1 MAAIASA
8 NAAMG
13 IFQTYMT
20 NKVGQYVMRDLRD
33 AVYAHLQG
41 MSLRFFTGTR
51 TGEIQSRVSN
61 DVGGIQQVVTTT
73 LSDTIANIVILASTI
88 VAMLFLSWQL
98 TLVAVATVP
107 FYFVHGPVG
116 GPETAGD

>member
-1 MAAIASA
+1 MVAAIAAS

-61 DVGGIQQVVTTT
+61 DVGVY
-73 LSDTIANIVILASTI
+73 SR
-88 VAMLFLSWQL
+88 W
-98 TLVAVATVP
+98 
-107 FYFVHGPVG
+107 
-116 GPETAGD
+116 